1 MSMKGLARMAIRIR
15 LIGLIGVLF
24 LTLPRAIIGTSDTQA
39 IATSVD
45 TALPKKKKYI
55 LNRRLPSLDELA
67 TNKKRRARYPEGV
80 TEASKWMGGI
90 MKDMFLLNKNII
102 SWDSFAIIASMF
114 PLFIGSRMIDE
125 DIQRYFYDPVHH
137 RNKNQLPHWCHDACK
152 LMIGVPIL
160 FLGSQAFLS
169 KEWEMRETS
178 RMLLLGLPF
187 VIWGKT
193 LIKKFKFDAC
203 LRPWNEKFSC
213 DRRAYGGFPSGHVSE
228 ATYTAVLYGMRY
240 GPAYSIPLGLLAAT
254 IGVTFVSCNRHLLS
268 QVVAGAGLG
277 ALYGVAANRVI
288 DDKLRERSMA
298 FNVGVDDS
306 GYPTCAFSYTF

>member
-1 MSMKGLARMAIRIR
+1 MSIRIR
-15 LIGLIGVLF
+15 VTGVTYLLLLF
-24 LTLPRAIIGTSDTQA
+24 ECCAMVFALQGTAQ
-39 IATSVD
+39 SVTGD
-45 TALPKKKKYI
+45 VWIPKKKKYV
-55 LNRRLPSLDELA
+55 LNRRLPTIDELT
-67 TNKKRRARYPEGV
+67 TNKRRARYPEGV
-80 TEASKWMGGI
+80 TKASKFMGGI

-102 SWDSFAIIASMF
+102 SWDSFAIIASVF
-114 PLFIGSRMIDE
+114 PLFIGTRMIDD
-125 DIQRYFYDPVHH
+125 DIQRYFYDPIHH
-137 RNKNQLPHWCHDACK
+137 KNKNQLPHWCHDACK

-213 DRRAYGGFPSGHVSE
+213 EKRAYGGFPSGHVSE

-240 GPAYSIPLGLLAAT
+240 GPAFSIPLGLLAAT

-298 FNVGVDDS
+298 FKVSIDDR
-306 GYPTCAFSYTF
+306 GYPMAAFSYTF